1 MATEDG
7 GSGMTADGAETT
19 GRTSPRR
26 RSDAPP
32 RAAANAT
39 AAAPRAR
46 RKPSKRTLA
55 SWCTQL
61 ERQGFTASEARRIV
75 FEKAHPR
82 DEGLIRN

>member
-1 MATEDG
+1 MANEEG
-7 GSGMTADGAETT
+7 GTGTTADGAAGP

-26 RSDAPP
+26 RADPQP
-32 RAAANAT
+32 RAAAPAT
-39 AAAPRAR
+39 AAVARAR